1 MSNNRKMTRR
11 AVFRIRVRS
20 GGEVHVEAT
29 TVGKNV
35 TKSERVPDR
44 ADMIAAI
51 GRGEL
56 SFPPL
61 TLCGESPK
69 TERQSGG
76 EEERTPD
83 AVVGVGWGEREFRF
97 AAVCRAAESPKEVRE
112 AADVAVRAAR
122 SGEGQ
127 PLVVVPFLPS
137 SQLDALLALEVSGLD
152 LCGNGVLVV
161 PGEVLVYR
169 TGSPN
174 RFLRRGTIKNV
185 YRRSSSV
192 VARLF
197 LVVPAFDSVNDA
209 REEINRRGGTAALGT
224 VSKVCEALD
233 ADLILERTRDSG
245 AKNRNLRLLQGDK
258 LLDRLAENYTPPAT
272 GTVFVGRYAKSAE
285 ELVGALAAWQKE
297 TDGRVV
303 RTGVGSVDAY
313 AVMAREPIDTFYC
326 TDVPGLVSRLGT
338 DVRAG
343 ERFANLRLLQTR
355 DELPYFDAR
364 PGLLASPIQTYL
376 ELAAGDKRDRET
388 ADQVRRL
395 ILGALAK
402 VSEKEVAGGP
412 SADQSA

>member
-1 MSNNRKMTRR
+1 
-11 AVFRIRVRS
+11 
-20 GGEVHVEAT
+20 
-29 TVGKNV
+29 
-35 TKSERVPDR
+35 
-44 ADMIAAI
+44 MIATI

-61 TLCGESPK
+61 TLCARSPE
-69 TERQSGG
+69 TERQVGAG
-76 EEERTPD
+76 EERTPD
-83 AVVGVGWGEREFRF
+83 AAVEAVWGEREFRF
-97 AAVCRAAESPKEVRE
+97 AAVCRSAESPKEMRE
-112 AADVAVRAAR
+112 AADAAVRAAR
-122 SGEGQ
+122 GGAGQ
-127 PLVVVPFLPS
+127 PLVVVPFLRS
-137 SQLDALLALEVSGLD
+137 SQLDALLAREVSGLD

-209 REEINRRGGTAALGT
+209 REEITRRGGTATLGT

-233 ADLILERTRDSG
+233 ADLILERTRESG
-245 AKNRNLRLLQGDK
+245 AKNRKLRLLQGDK
-258 LLDRLAENYTPPAT
+258 LLDRLAENYTPPTT
-272 GTVFVGRYAKSAE
+272 GAVFVGRYAKATE
-285 ELVGALAAWQKE
+285 ELVGVMAAWQKE
-297 TDGRVV
+297 TGGQVV
-303 RTGVGSVDAY
+303 RTGAGSVDAY

-326 TDVPGLVSRLGT
+326 TDVPGLVSRLGA

-364 PGLLASPIQTYL
+364 SALLASPIQTYL

-402 VSEKEVAGGP
+402 LPEKEVAGGP
-412 SADQSA
+412 SADPSA